1 MFRDNLFISKA
12 KKVQSLIVLFRDV
25 MNSFQLPLDQPQMF
39 LTRSFYPAPVNFV
52 NTQTDP
58 PSRVH
63 SQLCENVPEESCTL
77 MEEEEEEEERK
88 GNNPCN
94 GGAMKNS
101 RDCGTIIPYK

>member
-1 MFRDNLFISKA
+1 
-12 KKVQSLIVLFRDV
+12 

-63 SQLCENVPEESCTL
+63 SQLCENVPEEACTL
-77 MEEEEEEEERK
+77 MEEEEEEEEEERK

-101 RDCGTIIPYK
+101 QDCGTIIPYK